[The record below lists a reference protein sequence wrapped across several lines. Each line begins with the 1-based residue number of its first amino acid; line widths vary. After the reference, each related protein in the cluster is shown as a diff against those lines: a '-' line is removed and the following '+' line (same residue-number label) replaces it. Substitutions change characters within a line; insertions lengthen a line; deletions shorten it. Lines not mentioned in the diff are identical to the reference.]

1 MAAVLPLIK
10 HVRRRLSCCSAWEG
24 AAARY
29 LDSLKNFEKQGVP
42 KGAGTDTPEGF
53 DLDRMRRLLGRL
65 DDPHLRLCTLQ
76 APRARDPRPRSSAAY
91 SEPPDSP
98 WEPTPARMFPRFGRG

>member
-65 DDPHLRLCTLQ
+65 DDPHLRYPVMHCPVLSC
-76 APRARDPRPRSSAAY
+76 PVPGSS
-91 SEPPDSP
+91 
-98 WEPTPARMFPRFGRG
+98 R